1 MSLDA
6 LLEPAPQKTK
16 QPCAVGRIVLE
27 LEDPYKTALVA
38 LLSKAYRDGGES
50 DESIH
55 GRLTKAGFKV
65 GATVI
70 HRHRKNV
77 CNCGAAGE

>member
-6 LLEPAPQKTK
+6 LLEPAEKKLK

-27 LEDPYKTALVA
+27 LEDPYRSALVA
-38 LLSKAYRDGGES
+38 LLSKAFRDGGES

-55 GRLTKAGFKV
+55 TRLTKAGFKV

-70 HRHRKNV
+70 HRHRKNI
-77 CNCGAAGE
+77 CNCGAANE